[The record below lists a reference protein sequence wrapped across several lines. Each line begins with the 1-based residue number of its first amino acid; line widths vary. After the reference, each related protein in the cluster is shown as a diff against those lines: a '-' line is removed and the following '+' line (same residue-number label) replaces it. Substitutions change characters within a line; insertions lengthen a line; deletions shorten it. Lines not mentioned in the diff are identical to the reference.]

1 MREICHIG
9 VRLSLTPFAGVNAN
23 IPIAASGKEGFENV
37 SSRMYLTRL
46 GQPLSRA
53 GAEHGGLVRDLTQT
67 QAPPPPPPPS
77 TSHQSRL
84 TAAAGN
90 HPFSTGTASQVGSG
104 AQEQLRTAPGGNEG
118 GLFNKHPAAQWF
130 TTHLDKPP
138 SPPFVA
144 AANSTLLRGVSPELS
159 LQEGGIGNPHSLQFM
174 EHPDAK
180 RQRRA
185 ALLKSGPRIY
195 VGGVQPQVT
204 KKKMRCIYDGNFC
217 FTFTT
222 WPQF

>member
-9 VRLSLTPFAGVNAN
+9 VCLSLTPFAGVNAN

-53 GAEHGGLVRDLTQT
+53 GAEHGGLVHDLTQT

-104 AQEQLRTAPGGNEG
+104 GHDRLCMPHSLDSEQLRASPGGIMKVCSTTIQLHRGTLPTWRILRRHQVWQQQTVPFYAEFLQKCRFRRG
-118 GLFNKHPAAQWF
+118 GLGTHILCILWSTQMRSGSAELQYARVGRASMWAVFN
-130 TTHLDKPP
+130 
-138 SPPFVA
+138 
-144 AANSTLLRGVSPELS
+144 LR
-159 LQEGGIGNPHSLQFM
+159 
-174 EHPDAK
+174 
-180 RQRRA
+180 
-185 ALLKSGPRIY
+185 
-195 VGGVQPQVT
+195 
-204 KKKMRCIYDGNFC
+204 
-217 FTFTT
+217 
-222 WPQF
+222 